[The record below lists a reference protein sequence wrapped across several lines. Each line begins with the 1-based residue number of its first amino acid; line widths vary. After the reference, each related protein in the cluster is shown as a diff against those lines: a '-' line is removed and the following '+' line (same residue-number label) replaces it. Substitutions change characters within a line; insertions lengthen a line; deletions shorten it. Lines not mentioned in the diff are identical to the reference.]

1 MDQAHT
7 LLKRY
12 YGYDQFRPGQE
23 EIIRALCGG
32 QDVLAVM
39 PTGAGKSVCFQIPAL
54 MQEGISLIV
63 SPLVSL
69 MRDQVMA
76 LVQMGVPAAFLNS
89 SLTPRQYALALERA
103 RQGRYKLIYVAPE
116 RLTSPAF
123 LDFALSA
130 RIDLLAVDEAH
141 CISQWGQDF
150 RPAYLEI
157 PRFVASLPRRP
168 VVGAFTATATPQV
181 RKDIETLLA
190 LETPRKLVTG
200 FDRENLYLEV
210 RRPGSKKAELLQ
222 VLGQQGEDCGIIY
235 CATRKTVE
243 EVHGFLQ
250 DNGIRAVR
258 YHAGL
263 PDEER
268 QQSQEDFL
276 FDRCRIMVAT
286 NAFGMGIDK
295 SNVRFVIHY
304 NMPKDLESYYQE
316 AGRAGRD
323 GAAARCILL
332 YSGQDVRT
340 QQFLIEKSSE
350 NEALDPETARQ
361 LRVAEE
367 DRLRRM
373 TFYCHSK
380 RCLRGELLRYF
391 GEKGPENCGNCS
403 VCLGLYQQE
412 SPARAPA
419 APAPGL
425 ARPKPNRKALAQA
438 QLTDS
443 QRELFERLRALR
455 ASLARRQGVPAFVIF
470 TDKTLLELAVEAPR
484 SPRQLGEIS
493 GVGEHKAA
501 AYGEE
506 FLAEIRSFLRQEGE
520 L

>member
-12 YGYDQFRPGQE
+12 YGYDRFRPGQE

-39 PTGAGKSVCFQIPAL
+39 PTGVCFQIPAL

-157 PRFVASLPRRP
+157 PRFAASLPRRP

-190 LETPRKLVTG
+190 LEAPRKLVTG

-222 VLGQQGEDCGIIY
+222 VLGQLGEDCGIIY

-250 DNGIRAVR
+250 DNGISAVR

-350 NEALDPETARQ
+350 NEALAPETARQ

-403 VCLGLYQQE
+403 VCLGLLELPY
-412 SPARAPA
+412 
-419 APAPGL
+419 
-425 ARPKPNRKALAQA
+425 AL
-438 QLTDS
+438 
-443 QRELFERLRALR
+443 RLRALR

>member
-1 MDQAHT
+1 MEDAKA

-12 YGYDQFRPGQE
+12 YGYDRFRPGQE

-54 MQEGISLIV
+54 LSEGVSLVV

-69 MRDQVMA
+69 MRDQVLG

-89 SLTPRQYALALERA
+89 SLSPRQYALALSRA

-123 LDFALSA
+123 LEFALSA
-130 RIDLLAVDEAH
+130 HIGMVAVDEAH

-157 PRFVASLPRRP
+157 PHFVASLPRRP

-181 RKDIETLLA
+181 RRDIETLLA
-190 LETPRKLVTG
+190 LEQPRRLVTG

-210 RRPGSKKAELLQ
+210 RRPASKKAELLE
-222 VLGQQGEDCGIIY
+222 VVRQQGEDCGIIY

-243 EVHGFLQ
+243 EIHGFLR
-250 DNGIRAVR
+250 DNGLSAVR

-295 SNVRFVIHY
+295 SNVRYVIHY

-323 GAAARCILL
+323 GAPARCILL

-340 QQFLIEKSSE
+340 QQFLIEKSNESE
-350 NEALDPETARQ
+350 NLDPDTARQ
-361 LRVAEE
+361 LRAAEE
-367 DRLRRM
+367 ERLRRM
-373 TFYCHSK
+373 TFYCHSR

-391 GEKGPENCGNCS
+391 GEKGPEHCGNCS
-403 VCLGLYQQE
+403 VCLGLFQQE
-412 SPARAPA
+412 SPACAPA
-419 APAPGL
+419 APAGP

-455 ASLARRQGVPAFVIF
+455 ARLARRQGVPAFVIF
-470 TDKTLLELAVEAPR
+470 TDKTLLELSVEAPR
-484 SPRQLGEIS
+484 TPRQLGEVS

-506 FLAEIRSFLRQEGE
+506 FLSEIRSFLRQEGE